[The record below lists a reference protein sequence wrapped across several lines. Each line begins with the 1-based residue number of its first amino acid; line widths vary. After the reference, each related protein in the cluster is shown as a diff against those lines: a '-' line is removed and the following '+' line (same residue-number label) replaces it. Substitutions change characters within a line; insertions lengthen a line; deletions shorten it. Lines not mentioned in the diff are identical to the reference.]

1 MIYSHEG
8 AHHRG
13 CGFLRAF
20 FYCKNDLKGVI
31 FLVKINGNE
40 ENAAGVTVT
49 DYLEQNNYNA
59 AAVVVERNE
68 NILPKSEYGTTAFAD
83 GDSIE
88 IVCFMAGG

>member
-20 FYCKNDLKGVI
+20 FYCKKRLKRGDFV
-31 FLVKINGNE
+31 VKINGKE
-40 ENAAGVTVT
+40 EDAAGVTVA

-68 NILPKSEYGTTAFAD
+68 EILPKSEYGTTAFGD

>member
-20 FYCKNDLKGVI
+20 FYC
-31 FLVKINGNE
+31 NGNE